1 MGPRRGRL
9 CSDQTDPRTASLRLR
24 TDGSVIEAVRG
35 STSSSELRR
44 SITLPQAVALYAGAV
59 LGAGVLILPGV
70 AADEAGPASL
80 LAWGFDGLVGV
91 PIALTFAALAAR
103 FPDAGGVAAFA
114 TRAFGSATGAV
125 VGWFYFV
132 AAAVAQSLVALT
144 GAHYAADALGWR
156 RPAMFALAGVMLV
169 LALVANLYGLRIS
182 ARLQLGLSA
191 TVAAVLLAAAL
202 AAVPHI
208 EAAAMDPF
216 LPGGWSSIGRAA
228 VLLFFAF
235 FGWEAIT
242 HLSSEFRDPRR
253 DVPRATIF
261 AVVLVTVIY
270 LGVALAVVATHT
282 YGGAELDRVAVAR
295 VLSRS
300 LGVRAGVVAAVTA
313 TVITLGTTNAFVAA
327 TSRLG
332 YALGRDDAFPR
343 VMARLSRR
351 AVPSVAIFIVGAIA
365 GGGLLVAYLRSWG
378 AEAFLVV
385 PNSLVIVVYVVG
397 MAAGVRLLVG
407 RRRLL
412 AAVAAMLCAA
422 ILPFVGVSLLI
433 PLLVALGALT
443 YAFARRRRTVMAA
456 RD

>member
-1 MGPRRGRL
+1 MRGETP
-9 CSDQTDPRTASLRLR
+9 Q
-24 TDGSVIEAVRG
+24 G
-35 STSSSELRR
+35 ELRR

-114 TRAFGSATGAV
+114 ARAFGSVTGAV

-156 RPAMFALAGVMLV
+156 RPEMFALAGAMLF

-182 ARLQLGLSA
+182 ARLQLALSA
-191 TVAAVLLAAAL
+191 TVAVVLLIAAL
-202 AAVPHI
+202 ASVPHV
-208 EAAAMDPF
+208 ETAALDPF
-216 LPGGWSSIGRAA
+216 LPGGWSSVGRAA

-242 HLSSEFRDPRR
+242 HLSSEFRDPER
-253 DVPRATIF
+253 DVPLATIF

-270 LGVALAVVATHT
+270 LGVAFAVVGTHT
-282 YGGAELDRVAVAR
+282 YGGAELDRVAVAH

-300 LGVRAGVVAAVTA
+300 LGVSAGVIAAVTA

-332 YALGRDDAFPR
+332 YALGRDEALPR

-351 AVPSVAIFIVGAIA
+351 AVPSISILVVGAIA
-365 GGGLLVAYLRSWG
+365 EVGLLVAYLRSWG
-378 AEAFLVV
+378 AETFLVV
-385 PNSLVIVVYVVG
+385 PNSLVIVVYVIG
-397 MAAGVRLLVG
+397 MGAGVRLLVG
-407 RRRLL
+407 RPRLL

-422 ILPFVGVSLLI
+422 ILPFAGVSLLI
-433 PLLVALGALT
+433 PSLVAVGALT
-443 YAFARRRRTVMAA
+443 YTFARRRGAVTAN
-456 RD
+456 DEP

>member
-1 MGPRRGRL
+1 V
-9 CSDQTDPRTASLRLR
+9 R
-24 TDGSVIEAVRG
+24 TDRSVVEGMRG
-35 STSSSELRR
+35 ETPQGELRR

-114 TRAFGSATGAV
+114 ARAFGSVTGAV

-156 RPAMFALAGVMLV
+156 RPEMFALAGAMLF

-182 ARLQLGLSA
+182 ARLQLALSA
-191 TVAAVLLAAAL
+191 TVAVVLLIAAL
-202 AAVPHI
+202 ASVPHV
-208 EAAAMDPF
+208 ETAALDPF
-216 LPGGWSSIGRAA
+216 LPGGWSSVGRAA

-242 HLSSEFRDPRR
+242 HLSSEFRDPER
-253 DVPRATIF
+253 DVPLATIF

-270 LGVALAVVATHT
+270 LGVAFAVVGTHT
-282 YGGAELDRVAVAR
+282 YGGAELDRVAVAH

-300 LGVRAGVVAAVTA
+300 LGVSAGVIAAVTA

-332 YALGRDDAFPR
+332 YALGRDEALPR

-351 AVPSVAIFIVGAIA
+351 AVPSISILVVGAIA
-365 GGGLLVAYLRSWG
+365 EVGLLVAYLRSWG
-378 AEAFLVV
+378 AETFLVV
-385 PNSLVIVVYVVG
+385 PNSLVIVVYVIG
-397 MAAGVRLLVG
+397 MGAGVRLLVG
-407 RRRLL
+407 RPRLL

-422 ILPFVGVSLLI
+422 ILPFAGVSLLI
-433 PLLVALGALT
+433 PSLVAVGALT
-443 YAFARRRRTVMAA
+443 YTFARRRGAVTAN
-456 RD
+456 DEP